1 LAGISPNLPGPAIDF
16 FFISKTFERAS
27 CVIVK
32 YFKTNMKRPFLFTLL
47 ILLASNCSAE
57 RINSESGNPP
67 SHEIFDDLLR
77 SNVSGDQVDYK
88 GFINSKEKFEKY
100 LDLISENPPDRGKW
114 SKKEQLAYWI
124 NAYNAFTIKLIIDN
138 YPVESI
144 QDLHPTIYIPLVRT
158 VWHKKFF
165 NIGEV
170 EMNLDEIEHDI
181 LRKEF
186 NEPRIHFAINCAS
199 FSCPPLRNEAFTADK
214 IDKQLEE
221 QAVTFVND
229 SERNKI
235 STNSADVSRIFS
247 WFSKDFTKD
256 GSLIQFLNKYSKVKL
271 NEDAKIKYLDYDWS
285 LNDKK

>member
-1 LAGISPNLPGPAIDF
+1 
-16 FFISKTFERAS
+16 
-27 CVIVK
+27 
-32 YFKTNMKRPFLFTLL
+32 MKRPFLFTLL

-67 SHEIFDDLLR
+67 SHEIFDELLR
-77 SNVSGDQVDYK
+77 SNVSGDQVDYR

-114 SKKEQLAYWI
+114 SKKEQLTYWI

-165 NIGEV
+165 KIGEV

-229 SERNKI
+229 FGRNKI
-235 STNSADVSRIFS
+235 STNSADVSKIFS

-271 NEDAKIKYLDYDWS
+271 NEDAKIEYLDYDWS

>member
-1 LAGISPNLPGPAIDF
+1 
-16 FFISKTFERAS
+16 
-27 CVIVK
+27 
-32 YFKTNMKRPFLFTLL
+32 M
-47 ILLASNCSAE
+47 SNCSAE
-57 RINSESGNPP
+57 KAESKSHNPP
-67 SHEIFDDLLR
+67 SHEIFDDLLK
-77 SNVSGDQVDYK
+77 SNVVGDQVDYK
-88 GFINSKEKFEKY
+88 GFINSKVKFEKY
-100 LDLISENPPDRGKW
+100 LDLLSENPPDKSKW

-165 NIGEV
+165 KIGEV
-170 EMNLDEIEHDI
+170 EMNLDEVEHNI

-235 STNSADVSRIFS
+235 SAKSAEVSKIFS
-247 WFSKDFTKD
+247 WFSKDFTKE
-256 GSLIQFLNKYSKVKL
+256 GSLIQFLNKYSEVKL
-271 NEDAKIKYLDYDWS
+271 NKDAKIEYLDYYWS

>member
-1 LAGISPNLPGPAIDF
+1 
-16 FFISKTFERAS
+16 
-27 CVIVK
+27 
-32 YFKTNMKRPFLFTLL
+32 MKRPFLFTLL

-165 NIGEV
+165 KIGEV

-235 STNSADVSRIFS
+235 STNSADVSKIFS

-256 GSLIQFLNKYSKVKL
+256 GSLIQFLNKYSKAKL
-271 NEDAKIKYLDYDWS
+271 NEDAKIEYLDYDWS